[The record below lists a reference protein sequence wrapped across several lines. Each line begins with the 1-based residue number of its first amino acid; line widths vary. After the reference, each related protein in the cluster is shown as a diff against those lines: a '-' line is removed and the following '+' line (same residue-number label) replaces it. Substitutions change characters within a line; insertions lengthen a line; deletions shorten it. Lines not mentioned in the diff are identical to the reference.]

1 VAGPLHAIY
10 RPRHLPRRPGI
21 IDGRLAAIQARE
33 ATILTLFFAAVCG
46 LIATYLLFRWWDNLR
61 NTFLAWLGL
70 SFVLL
75 AASFVLMVTPWR
87 AGATAVQV
95 AAVGSFL
102 LSVISVVLTTR
113 ARIQEYQAGRAE
125 REAALAEMLLTTSKA
140 EVKARDSAAGDGDA

>member
-1 VAGPLHAIY
+1 MAGPLHAIY
-10 RPRHLPRRPGI
+10 RPRHLPRRTGI
-21 IDGRLAAIQARE
+21 IDGRPAAIEARE

-75 AASFVLMVTPWR
+75 AASFVLAVTPWK
-87 AGATAVQV
+87 AGMQGVQL

-113 ARIQEYQAGRAE
+113 ARIREYQMGRAE
-125 REAALAEMLLTTSKA
+125 REAALAEMLLTTAGA
-140 EVKARDSAAGDGDA
+140 EVKAHQDGQGDDA